1 MSNKLIAE
9 FMGGYTPYERFGDS
23 TEYYYRGDYVTLE
36 NMKFQTSWDWLMPV
50 INKIRSMDSTYEVE
64 EVGKYDWDN
73 EISHYEFDLEL
84 TYESVVE
91 FIKQLNNNEDE
102 NN

>member
-1 MSNKLIAE
+1 MNDNKLIAE
-9 FMGGYTPYERFGDS
+9 FMGKEISPKTLSKNAWIPYDI
-23 TEYYYRGDYVTLE
+23 
-36 NMKFQTSWDWLMPV
+36 SWDWLMPV

-84 TYESVVE
+84 TYESVIK
-91 FIKQLNNNEDE
+91 FIKEYNNEE
-102 NN
+102 

>member
-1 MSNKLIAE
+1 MGNNKLIAE
-9 FMGGYTPYERFGDS
+9 FMSEEPKTILGKGKIYK
-23 TEYYYRGDYVTLE
+23 DYS
-36 NMKFQTSWDWLMPV
+36 KSWDWLMPV

-91 FIKQLNNNEDE
+91 FIKQQNKKQ
-102 NN
+102 